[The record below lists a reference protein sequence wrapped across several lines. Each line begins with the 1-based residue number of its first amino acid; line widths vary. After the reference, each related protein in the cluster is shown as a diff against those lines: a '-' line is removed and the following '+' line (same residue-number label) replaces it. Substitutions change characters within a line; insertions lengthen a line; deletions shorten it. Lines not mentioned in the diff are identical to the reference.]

1 MVNRNERDHQKDPRH
16 EIERLQILLDISQSL
31 HRSINLD
38 ELLLYIMCKTKKLM
52 DAEAVAVLLHDP
64 ATNEFFFRIPEAS
77 PNSHDMQLEEVRF
90 PADKGIAAVVLKSG
104 RPELLLNVANDPR
117 HFRLVD
123 KKTGFRTKSMVV
135 VPLQTKERIIGV
147 VEACNKLTGTFDE
160 EDVHFLMM
168 IASTVAMALDNAR
181 MYAELEKTHRE
192 LLLAH
197 KSKEQLIATAIE
209 ENDSLRRELKG
220 RYCVDQIVGNSPQV
234 LEVFRYLERVVGSDI
249 TVLIEGETGTGKE
262 LLARCLHF
270 NGPRKDKAFVVQNC
284 GAIPESLLA
293 SELFGHRKGA
303 FTGALSDKRGSFEVA
318 NGGTIFLD
326 EVTEM
331 SPAMQVSLL
340 RALQEG
346 DIKPVGADESKRVD
360 VRVISAT
367 NKELEREVKGGR
379 FREDL
384 FYRLKVFSIRLPAL
398 REREDDI
405 PVLAE
410 HFMRKFNKKQNRSIR
425 GFSEETLECL
435 SAYPFPGNVREL
447 ENEIERAVMLAGDLE
462 YIEIYHLSKRLRK
475 ASALAK
481 CEPQTH
487 GPLREMVESLEK
499 RVLAE
504 LLEKHGGNKTKIA
517 KESGL
522 SRFGLMKKLKRYG
535 L

>member
-1 MVNRNERDHQKDPRH
+1 MVDRNEPSHQEDLRRQ
-16 EIERLQILLDISQSL
+16 IENLQTLLDISQSL

-52 DAEAVAVLLHDP
+52 DAEAVAILLHDP
-64 ATNEFFFRIPEAS
+64 ARNEFFFRIPEAS
-77 PNSHDMQLEEVRF
+77 PDAHDVQLEEIRF
-90 PADKGIAAVVLKSG
+90 PADKGIAAVVLKTG
-104 RPELLLNVANDPR
+104 KPELLLNAEDDLR

-123 KKTGFRTKSMVV
+123 KKTGFKTKSMVV
-135 VPLQTKERIIGV
+135 VPLQRKDRIIGV
-147 VEACNKLTGTFDE
+147 VEACNKITGTFDE
-160 EDVHFLMM
+160 KDVHVLMM

-181 MYAELEKTHRE
+181 VYAELEKAHRE
-192 LLLAH
+192 LLLAN
-197 KSKEQLIATAIE
+197 KSKEKLIASAIE
-209 ENDSLRRELKG
+209 ENDFLRRALKG
-220 RYCVDQIVGNSPQV
+220 RFCVDQIVGNSPQV

-262 LLARCLHF
+262 LVARCLHF
-270 NGPRKDKAFVVQNC
+270 NGLRKDKAFVVQNC
-284 GAIPESLLA
+284 AAIPESLLA

-331 SPAMQVSLL
+331 PPAMQVSLL

-346 DIKPVGADESKRVD
+346 EIKPLGADESRKVD

-367 NKELEREVKGGR
+367 NKDLEREVKGGR

-410 HFMRKFNKKQNRSIR
+410 HFLRKFNKKQNKSIR
-425 GFSEETLECL
+425 GLSEEALECL
-435 SAYPFPGNVREL
+435 SAYLFPGNVREL
-447 ENEIERAVMLAGDLE
+447 ENEIERAVMLAEDGE
-462 YIEIYHLSKRLRK
+462 YIEIYHLSKRIRK

-481 CEPQTH
+481 CEPLTH
-487 GPLREMVESLEK
+487 GPLREMVEALEK

-504 LLEKHGGNKTKIA
+504 MLEKHGGNKTRVA
-517 KESGL
+517 EELGL
-522 SRFGLMKKLKRYG
+522 SRFGLLKKMKRYG
-535 L
+535 F